1 MGHSGNHADTL
12 VETMKLYALLLM
24 LPLCASA
31 AVKTMTLRQALDI
44 ALSQNPDLLLARLD
58 QEKARSQ
65 VTIVREPFVPKVYA
79 GSGAAWTTGFPNSIE
94 GSAPSI
100 VQARTVMALFN
111 RPQSYLVAQANEGV
125 RGAAIQAA
133 LREQEVVYRV
143 ASLFLD
149 AEQAGRSLEAAQ
161 RQAES
166 LVRVRELTGQR
177 VAEGRELAIESRKV
191 NLAVLR
197 ANQHVDAL
205 SLDLINAETALA
217 LALGMNPD
225 DRVRAAVEERAAVDV
240 PVSEEESIER
250 ALENSN
256 ELKTLESNMQS
267 KTLEIRSYRAVAQYS
282 LFAKYN
288 YQDYFAKFQR
298 NNAQLGASIEIPL
311 LVGRAPSAQ
320 ASQAEA
326 EVAKLRIEVARTRA
340 RITSDLRRCYQD
352 LKRAESSREVAR
364 ADLDL
369 AREELTIDLAQM
381 DEGRLP
387 LAKVE
392 EARAT
397 ENEKWLAYYDA
408 QHAAEVARLNV
419 LRQTGTLEAAL
430 R

>member
-1 MGHSGNHADTL
+1 
-12 VETMKLYALLLM
+12 M
-24 LPLCASA
+24 LSLCASA
-31 AVKTMTLRQALDI
+31 EVKTMTLRQALDL

-58 QEKARSQ
+58 QEKARSH
-65 VTIVREPFVPKVYA
+65 VTILREPFVPKVYA
-79 GSGAAWTTGFPNSIE
+79 GSGAAWSTGFPNSID
-94 GSAPSI
+94 GAAPSI
-100 VQARTVMALFN
+100 VQARTVMTLFN
-111 RPQSYLVAQANEGV
+111 RPQSYLAAQADEGV

-133 LREQEVVYRV
+133 QRQQEVIYRV

-149 AEQAGRSLEAAQ
+149 AEQAARSLEAAQ

-177 VAEGRELAIESRKV
+177 VSEGRELPIESKRANV
-191 NLAVLR
+191 AVLR

-205 SLDLINAETALA
+205 SLDLIDAQTALA

-225 DRVRAAVEERAAVDV
+225 DRVSAATEERAPVGV
-240 PVSEEESIER
+240 PVSEEESIES

-256 ELKTLESNMQS
+256 ELKNLESNMQS
-267 KTLEIRSYRAVAQYS
+267 KTLEIKSYKAEWLPKVNLVAQYS

-288 YQDYFAKFQR
+288 YQDYFARFQR

-311 LVGRAPSAQ
+311 LMGRAPSAQ

-326 EVAKLRIEVARTRA
+326 EVAKLRIEVSRTRA
-340 RITSDLRRCYQD
+340 RITSDLRRAYQD
-352 LKRAESSREVAR
+352 LKRAESTREVAR

-397 ENEKWLAYYDA
+397 ENEKWLAYYEA
-408 QHAAEVARLNV
+408 QHAADVARLNV
-419 LRQTGTLEAAL
+419 LRQTGTLETAL